1 MLKDCIKR
9 NSENAISSYSSYTIL
24 KYCTYNSYRLAATTM
39 KMELVYGYI
48 VVDLL
53 RSDVFWMS
61 LSGIGPVVSDVLWM
75 SWIIWYCGLCSPMCC
90 SGMSCLW

>member
-9 NSENAISSYSSYTIL
+9 NSENAIGSYSSYSIQ
-24 KYCTYNSYRLAATTM
+24 KYFTYHSYTLAATTM

-53 RSDVFWMS
+53 GSE
-61 LSGIGPVVSDVLWM
+61 VL
-75 SWIIWYCGLCSPMCC
+75 
-90 SGMSCLW
+90 